1 MHIITEEGII
11 YEGLALTPEEA
22 EIYKE
27 LGEEQGLNDHASG
40 YISQSDSRKI
50 AAYLCA
56 NFIFTR
62 RKALVQEP
70 PCMPEA
76 VPSPYPDAQA
86 YAGDLDAAISG

>member
-1 MHIITEEGII
+1 MHIITEEGTI
-11 YEGLALTPEEA
+11 YEGQALTSEEGK
-22 EIYKE
+22 IYKE
-27 LGEEQGLNDHASG
+27 LGEERGLNDHTSG

-76 VPSPYPDAQA
+76 VPFPYPDIQA

>member
-22 EIYKE
+22 KIYKE
-27 LGEEQGLNDHASG
+27 LGEEQGLNDHTNG

-56 NFIFTR
+56 NFILTR

-76 VPSPYPDAQA
+76 VPFSYPVVQA
-86 YAGDLDAAISG
+86 YAGDLNAAISG